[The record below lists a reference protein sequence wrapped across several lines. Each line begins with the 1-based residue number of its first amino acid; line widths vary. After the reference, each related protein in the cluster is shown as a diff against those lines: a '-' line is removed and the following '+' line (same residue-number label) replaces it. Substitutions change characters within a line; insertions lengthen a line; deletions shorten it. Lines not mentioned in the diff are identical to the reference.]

1 MYEMAQKALS
11 LAMKNGADEAEV
23 YYANNRS
30 TSANIRKNLIE
41 GAKEQFSEGIGIR
54 AIIGGAVGFASTN
67 IPNRLED
74 AVKIAVASARVRE
87 SDPDWTGLV
96 SNSKYPN
103 VSGIFDKRIVAM
115 ELDECI
121 ELALQMIEGA
131 RSAPELNILATSGSF
146 SRSYGKHLILNSNG
160 VEVEEEGTA
169 TSGFIDVITTTGETS
184 TAYDFAVSRN
194 HDIDFYQIGVN
205 AAKLAQES
213 QNGISI
219 EPHKTDVILHPF
231 AFADIIES
239 AFAPSIDADNV
250 QKGRSSLIGRLGD
263 EIAASELTIIDDGLM
278 PGGIETGISDDEG
291 VPSQRTSVIENGVFK
306 SYLYDSYTAG
316 KDGVK
321 STGNAA
327 RQSYVSTP
335 SVGLRNFIIE
345 YPQSDIISGTD
356 SGVFVNTV
364 IGAHTAN
371 AISGDFSVEARNAYT
386 IKGGQI
392 DKPIKS
398 LMISGN
404 IFEMLANITGAGMD
418 VRKVGGTVTPSIR
431 VSDMS
436 VIG

>member
-1 MYEMAQKALS
+1 MYEMAQKALA
-11 LAMKNGADEAEV
+11 LAIKNGADEAEV
-23 YYANNRS
+23 YYANSRS
-30 TSANIRKNLIE
+30 TSANIRKNMVE

-54 AIIGGAVGFASTN
+54 AIIDGAVGFASTN

-74 AVKIAVASARVRE
+74 AVKIAVDSARVRE
-87 SDPDWTGLV
+87 SDPDWTGLP
-96 SNSKYPN
+96 SNAKYPD
-103 VSGIFDKRIVAM
+103 VTGTFDKKIVQM

-131 RSAPELNILATSGSF
+131 RSSEILATSGSF
-146 SRSYGKHLILNSNG
+146 SRTYSKHLILNSNG
-160 VEVEEEGTA
+160 VEVKEEGTS
-169 TSGFIDVITTTGETS
+169 TSGFIDVITTKGDTA
-184 TAYDFAVSRN
+184 TAYDFEVSRN
-194 HDIDFYQIGVN
+194 HDIDFHQIGIN
-205 AAKLAQES
+205 AAKLAQGS

-231 AFADIIES
+231 AFSDIIES
-239 AFAPSIDADNV
+239 AFAPSIDADNM
-250 QKGRSSLIGRLGD
+250 QKGRSSLIGRIG
-263 EIAASELTIIDDGLM
+263 EKIAASELTIIDDGLM
-278 PGGIETGISDDEG
+278 PDGIETGISDDEG

-306 SYLYDSYTAG
+306 SYLFDSYTAG

-345 YPQSDIISGTD
+345 YPQSDVISETD

-386 IKGGQI
+386 IKDGQI

-436 VIG
+436 VVG

>member
-1 MYEMAQKALS
+1 MYEMAQKALA

-23 YYANNRS
+23 YYANSRS
-30 TSANIRKNLIE
+30 TSANIRKNMVE

-54 AIIGGAVGFASTN
+54 AIVDGAVGFASTN
-67 IPNRLED
+67 MPNRLED
-74 AVKIAVASARVRE
+74 AVKIAVDSARVRE
-87 SDPDWTGLV
+87 SDPDWTGLP
-96 SNSKYPN
+96 SNAKYPN
-103 VSGIFDKRIVAM
+103 VSGTFDKKIVAM

-131 RSAPELNILATSGSF
+131 RSTNDILATSGSF
-146 SRSYGKHLILNSNG
+146 SRSYSKHLILNSNG
-160 VEVEEEGTA
+160 VEVEEEGTS
-169 TSGFIDVITTTGETS
+169 TSGFIDVITTKGDTS

-194 HDIDFYQIGVN
+194 NDIDFHQIGVN
-205 AAKLAQES
+205 ATKLAQGS

-231 AFADIIES
+231 AFSDIIES
-239 AFAPSIDADNV
+239 AFAPSIDADNM
-250 QKGRSSLIGRLGD
+250 QKERSSLIGRIGD
-263 EIAASELTIIDDGLM
+263 EIAAPELTIIDDGLM

-291 VPSQRTSVIENGVFK
+291 VPSQQTSVIENGVFK
-306 SYLYDSYTAG
+306 SYLFDSYTAG
-316 KDGVK
+316 KDGLK

-345 YPQSDIISGTD
+345 YPQSDVISETD

-386 IKGGQI
+386 IKDGQV

-404 IFEMLANITGAGMD
+404 IFEMLANITGAGTD

-436 VIG
+436 VVG

>member
-1 MYEMAQKALS
+1 MYDLAQKALAF
-11 LAMKNGADEAEV
+11 AMKNGADEAEV
-23 YYANNRS
+23 YYANSRS
-30 TSANIRKNLIE
+30 TSANIRKNMVE
-41 GAKEQFSEGIGIR
+41 GANEQFSEGIGIR

-67 IPNRLED
+67 MPDRLED
-74 AVKIAVASARVRE
+74 AVKIAVDSARVRE

-96 SNSKYPN
+96 SNAKYPD
-103 VSGIFDKRIVAM
+103 VSGTFDKKIVAM
-115 ELDECI
+115 ELYECI
-121 ELALQMIEGA
+121 ELTLQMIEGA
-131 RSAPELNILATSGSF
+131 RSAPKSNILATSGSF
-146 SRSYGKHLILNSNG
+146 SRSYSKHLILNSNG
-160 VEVEEEGTA
+160 VEVEEEGTS
-169 TSGFIDVITTTGETS
+169 TSGFIDVITTKGDTA
-184 TAYDFAVSRN
+184 TAYDFEVSRN
-194 HDIDFYQIGVN
+194 HDIDFHKIGVN
-205 AAKLAQES
+205 AAKLAQGS

-231 AFADIIES
+231 AFSDIIES
-239 AFAPSIDADNV
+239 AFAPSIDADNM
-250 QKGRSSLIGRLGD
+250 QKGRSSLIGRIGE

-291 VPSQRTSVIENGVFK
+291 VPSQQTSVIENGVFK
-306 SYLYDSYTAG
+306 SYLFDSYTAG

-345 YPQSDIISGTD
+345 YPQSDIISETD

-386 IKGGQI
+386 IKDGQV
-392 DKPIKS
+392 DKPIRS

-404 IFEMLANITGAGMD
+404 IFEMLANISGAGMD

-436 VIG
+436 VVG